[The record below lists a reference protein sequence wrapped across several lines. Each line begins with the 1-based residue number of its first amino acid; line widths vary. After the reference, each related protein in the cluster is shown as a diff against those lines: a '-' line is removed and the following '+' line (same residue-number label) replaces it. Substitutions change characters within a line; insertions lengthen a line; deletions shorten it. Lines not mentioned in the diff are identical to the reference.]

1 MAVYY
6 LLLISLAGLGFFLTG
21 NRKTQKKTA
30 AYLAV
35 CLFVLTVFATLRYAI
50 GFDYFS

>member
-21 NRKTQKKTA
+21 NRKTQKKDGSLSGCLPLCPDGICHA
-30 AYLAV
+30 AL
-35 CLFVLTVFATLRYAI
+35 CHRL
-50 GFDYFS
+50 